1 MITIEPC
8 INKIM
13 HVISMYSEDS
23 WNINI
28 LIKYN
33 IVKTQNLIS
42 QSVHIQK
49 NMFCSKLWRD
59 DNASIRYC
67 NFTVGDWYK
76 STHFPLTSSSAK
88 LCFTWLYLF
97 LVTHTCIISYHMSSI
112 LYSDPQEEVK
122 EIMLLIGM
130 VICFN
135 H

>member
-8 INKIM
+8 INKTM

-49 NMFCSKLWRD
+49 NMFCSKL
-59 DNASIRYC
+59 
-67 NFTVGDWYK
+67 
-76 STHFPLTSSSAK
+76 
-88 LCFTWLYLF
+88 
-97 LVTHTCIISYHMSSI
+97 
-112 LYSDPQEEVK
+112 
-122 EIMLLIGM
+122 
-130 VICFN
+130 
-135 H
+135 